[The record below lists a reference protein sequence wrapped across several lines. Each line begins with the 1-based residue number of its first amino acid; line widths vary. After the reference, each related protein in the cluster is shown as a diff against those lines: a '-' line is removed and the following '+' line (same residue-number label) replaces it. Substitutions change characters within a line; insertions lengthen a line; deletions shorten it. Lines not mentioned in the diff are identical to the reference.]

1 MTITITKATV
11 GGSEDQW
18 GTITNTA
25 LDDLVDVLNGVTAST
40 PDLTAGSWKVGG
52 AAVTSTAAELNILNG
67 VSATTAELNHVDG
80 VTSNIQTQFNALSG
94 VYAPLASPTF
104 TGTVTIPS
112 LTVSGGTQNWTA
124 TASGT
129 NLTFAYNGVDKM
141 RIDSNG
147 NLTVTGDVTA
157 FGSL

>member
-52 AAVTSTAAELNILNG
+52 VAI
-67 VSATTAELNHVDG
+67 SATGAEINYIDG
-80 VTSNIQTQFNALSG
+80 VTSNIQTQIDSK
-94 VYAPLASPTF
+94 
-104 TGTVTIPS
+104 
-112 LTVSGGTQNWTA
+112 LTVSNGAATVTTLTSTTVNATTVDLGDWTITQ
-124 TASGT
+124 SGSD
-129 NLTFAYNGVDKM
+129 LKFAYQGTDRLKLAS
-141 RIDSNG
+141 DGS
-147 NLTVTGDVTA
+147 LTAEGDVETS
-157 FGSL
+157 GSA

>member
-52 AAVTSTAAELNILNG
+52 VAI
-67 VSATTAELNHVDG
+67 SATGAEINYIDG
-80 VTSNIQTQFNALSG
+80 VTSNIQTQIDGKITGSNVAATVTTLTSTTVNATTVDLGDWTITQSG
-94 VYAPLASPTF
+94 SDLKFAYQGTDRLKLASD
-104 TGTVTIPS
+104 GS
-112 LTVSGGTQNWTA
+112 LTA
-124 TASGT
+124 E
-129 NLTFAYNGVDKM
+129 
-141 RIDSNG
+141 
-147 NLTVTGDVTA
+147 GDVETS
-157 FGSL
+157 GSA

>member
-52 AAVTSTAAELNILNG
+52 VAI
-67 VSATTAELNHVDG
+67 SATGAEINYIDG
-80 VTSNIQTQFNALSG
+80 VTSNIQTQIDGKLNVSNGAVTVTTLTSTTVDATTVDLGDWTITQSG
-94 VYAPLASPTF
+94 SDLKFAYQGTDRLKLASD
-104 TGTVTIPS
+104 GS
-112 LTVSGGTQNWTA
+112 LTAEGDIETSGSA
-124 TASGT
+124 
-129 NLTFAYNGVDKM
+129 
-141 RIDSNG
+141 
-147 NLTVTGDVTA
+147 
-157 FGSL
+157 

>member
-52 AAVTSTAAELNILNG
+52 VVI
-67 VSATTAELNHVDG
+67 SATGAEINYIDG
-80 VTSNIQTQFNALSG
+80 VTSNIQTQIDGKLTGSNVAATVTTLTSTTVNATTIDLGDWTITQSG
-94 VYAPLASPTF
+94 GDLKFAYQGTDRLKLASD
-104 TGTVTIPS
+104 GS
-112 LTVSGGTQNWTA
+112 LTAEGDIETSGSA
-124 TASGT
+124 
-129 NLTFAYNGVDKM
+129 
-141 RIDSNG
+141 
-147 NLTVTGDVTA
+147 
-157 FGSL
+157 

>member
-52 AAVTSTAAELNILNG
+52 VAI
-67 VSATTAELNHVDG
+67 SATGAEINYIDG
-80 VTSNIQTQFNALSG
+80 ATSNIQTQIDSKLTGSNVAATVTTLTSTTVNATTVNATTVDLGDWTITQSG
-94 VYAPLASPTF
+94 SDLKFAYQGTDRLKLASD
-104 TGTVTIPS
+104 GS
-112 LTVSGGTQNWTA
+112 LTAEGDIETSGGA
-124 TASGT
+124 
-129 NLTFAYNGVDKM
+129 
-141 RIDSNG
+141 
-147 NLTVTGDVTA
+147 
-157 FGSL
+157 

>member
-52 AAVTSTAAELNILNG
+52 VAI
-67 VSATTAELNHVDG
+67 SATGAEINYIDG
-80 VTSNIQTQFNALSG
+80 VTSNIQTQIDGKLTGSNVAATVTTLTSTTIDLGDWTITQSG
-94 VYAPLASPTF
+94 SDLKFAYQGTDRLKLASD
-104 TGTVTIPS
+104 GS
-112 LTVSGGTQNWTA
+112 LTAEGDIETSGSA
-124 TASGT
+124 
-129 NLTFAYNGVDKM
+129 
-141 RIDSNG
+141 
-147 NLTVTGDVTA
+147 
-157 FGSL
+157 